1 MTSNNE
7 EGSNGSVIIEGG
19 NVILSG
25 GKDWNGNTLPT
36 ADLRNLAM
44 SPTTKFDPSKSMEK
58 SIEKEKEKEKE
69 KPKDVVT
76 TPSTPAKDKI
86 DEKKVDGK
94 GGKETKMV
102 YDDNELSPVS
112 CHNMLMVSTLLM
124 YCKRTG
130 RETCPIT

>member
-44 SPTTKFDPSKSMEK
+44 SPTTKFDPSKS
-58 SIEKEKEKEKE
+58 IEKPMEKEKE
-69 KPKDVVT
+69 KPKDVVA
-76 TPSTPAKDKI
+76 TPSTPAKEEKL
-86 DEKKVDGK
+86 DEKKKIDGK
-94 GGKETKMV
+94 AGKETRMV
-102 YDDNELSPVS
+102 YDDNELSPVGCPVIS
-112 CHNMLMVSTLLM
+112 VVSTVL
-124 YCKRTG
+124 
-130 RETCPIT
+130 TCHG